1 MSVHARPSDA
11 GDGEPWTRHA
21 SGTIAGGPA
30 HRPAAPARDG
40 SAELAAWPPPGARP
54 VPLDGLYEGFAET
67 GLEFGPSFQGLRA
80 VWRGEEAVFAEVALD
95 EGAHAD
101 AARCAVHPA
110 LLDSAL
116 HAIAAGGLGP
126 GDGGVRLPFVWS
138 GLTVHAPGAVRARV
152 RITPLGGDAVSVL
165 LSDDRGRPVAEVERL
180 TLRRAA
186 PESLGRADRGGLLYR
201 VAWEAVAAPSS
212 DAAGAPVAVLAGPPA
227 EAAPGAPGGSAAAGG
242 GGAVPDAPARENGPA
257 GTAPEPGGH
266 PDDDPRAA
274 RTPAHTGRTGG
285 RPNGK
290 HRAAEAAAP
299 AGGGPLDDAA
309 PRSGADSDGAA
320 GRSGVAGLVPGAGG
334 RSDDELRA
342 AGMPAQ
348 ADGAE
353 GLLTAGTARRSGAAA
368 DGPDGRNGAAGES
381 AQDGEAGLV
390 LASEVAAALE
400 ARWPDVRLR
409 DGAAGGGGAAP
420 AGTVVIPLPGGDDVH
435 GAVRAALGLVQWW
448 IGAGG
453 DGAGRLM
460 LVARGAV
467 AVDGDPAPSPAAA
480 AAWALVRSAQTE
492 NPGRFGLVDVDG
504 DPASLHALPDALA
517 SGEPQLAVRRG
528 GVLTA
533 RLARAETGEAG
544 SGETGSD
551 ASGKVPHPVFRP
563 GGTVLLTGA
572 GGTLARLLA
581 LHLVREHGVRHLL
594 LLGRRGPDAPGTG
607 ELTAGLAAEGATVHV
622 EACDVADRDAL
633 ARAIAGIPAE
643 RPLSAVVHAAGV
655 VDDGVAAALTPERLA
670 AVLRPKADAALHL
683 DELTRGLDLD
693 AFVLFSSAAGTFG
706 TAGQASYAA
715 ANAAMDALARRR
727 AEAGRPALSLAW
739 GMWAERSAMTGA
751 LGAADLRRMRRS
763 GIGALETGEG
773 LALFDAALRAGGP
786 VLLPM
791 RIDAA
796 GLRREAA
803 SGAEVPALL
812 RNLVRAAPPRKAAAS
827 PPGWTP
833 TEATPRAFPSSSR
846 CCAAPATGR
855 ASSWRP
861 CAPRRPGCSATRRA
875 PPSTRTRGSWTPAS
889 TR

>member
-1 MSVHARPSDA
+1 
-11 GDGEPWTRHA
+11 
-21 SGTIAGGPA
+21 
-30 HRPAAPARDG
+30 
-40 SAELAAWPPPGARP
+40 
-54 VPLDGLYEGFAET
+54 

-152 RITPLGGDAVSVL
+152 RITPLGDDAVSVL

-201 VAWEAVAAPSS
+201 VAWEAVAAPPS
-212 DAAGAPVAVLAGPPA
+212 DAAGAPVTVLAGPPA

-242 GGAVPDAPARENGPA
+242 GGAVPDAPARENGPT

-266 PDDDPRAA
+266 PDDAPRAA
-274 RTPAHTGRTGG
+274 RAPAHTGRTGG
-285 RPNGK
+285 PLTAHAAHRNGAAGAPPETGGRPDER

-299 AGGGPLDDAA
+299 VGGGPLDDAA
-309 PRSGADSDGAA
+309 PRSGADADGAA

-348 ADGAE
+348 ADGTE
-353 GLLTAGTARRSGAAA
+353 GRLTAGTGRRSGAAA
-368 DGPDGRNGAAGES
+368 DGPDGRNGSAGAS

-390 LASEVAAALE
+390 LASDVAAALE

-409 DGAAGGGGAAP
+409 DGAGGGAAP
-420 AGTVVIPLPGGDDVH
+420 AGTVVVPLPGGDDVH

-594 LLGRRGPDAPGTG
+594 LLGRRSPDAPGTG
-607 ELTAGLAAEGATVHV
+607 ELTAGLAPEGATVHV
-622 EACDVADRDAL
+622 EACDVADRAAL

-827 PPGWTP
+827 PAGVG
-833 TEATPRAFPSSSR
+833 ADGG
-846 CCAAPATGR
+846 AAPRVPELLALLRGAGDRPRVLPEAVCAEAAGVLGR
-855 ASSWRP
+855 ASGAAVDPDEGFLDAGFDSLTAVELRNRLSEAAGTKLP
-861 CAPRRPGCSATRRA
+861 ATL
-875 PPSTRTRGSWTPAS
+875 
-889 TR
+889 